1 MSVNIKTSIPGPKS
15 LHLSERRSNSVAKG
29 HGTVCNV
36 FIEKAEGP
44 LLIDVDENVFI
55 DFAGGIGTMNIG
67 HSHPNII
74 KRVQMQLNKYSHT
87 CFSVAPYKSYI
98 ELAERLSDLVP
109 ISGSCKAAFFNS
121 GAEAV
126 ENAIKVSRSYTKR
139 TGILVFSEAY
149 HGRTLMTMTMTY
161 KEDPYKKGF
170 GPFVSEVYRL
180 PYPSNNNEIN
190 FDDLNFDPKNIA
202 CAVIEPVLGE
212 GGFIPASKSG
222 MKSVERFCKQNEILF
237 VIDEVQT
244 GYGRTGSFFA
254 IEQFDVQ
261 PDIIIIAKSIAAG
274 IPLSGVI
281 GKSEIMDSVHVGGI
295 GGTYSGNPLACEA
308 ALEVLDIMKTEKL
321 SEKANDIGV
330 AFRTKIDG
338 IIDKA
343 PWIKEVRG
351 MGAMMAVEIWDPD
364 TAEPDKERTNRI
376 HQYALE
382 QGLIMITAGTFGNVI
397 RTLMPLNI
405 NRETL
410 EEGLNILCEALII
423 KS

>member
-36 FIEKAEGP
+36 FIEKADGSF
-44 LLIDVDENVFI
+44 LIDVDENVFI

-67 HSHPNII
+67 HSHPRII
-74 KRVQMQLNKYSHT
+74 KRVQQQLNKYSHT
-87 CFSVAPYKSYI
+87 CFSVAPYESYI
-98 ELAERLSDLVP
+98 ELAERLSALVP
-109 ISGSCKAAFFNS
+109 ISGDCKAAFFNS

-126 ENAIKVSRSYTKR
+126 ENAVKISRVFTNR

-170 GPFVSEVYRL
+170 GPFASEVYRL
-180 PYPSNNNEIN
+180 PYPSNKDKIN
-190 FDDLNFDPKNIA
+190 FDDLDFDPQNIA

-212 GGFIPASKSG
+212 GGFVPASKVG
-222 MKSVERFCKQNEILF
+222 MKSIDRFCKKNDILL

-254 IEQFDVQ
+254 IEQFDVA
-261 PDIIIIAKSIAAG
+261 PDIITVAKSIAGG

-281 GKSEIMDSVHVGGI
+281 GKSEIMDSVHIGGI

-308 ALEVLDIMKTEKL
+308 ALEVLDIMI
-321 SEKANDIGV
+321 SEELPKKANLIGKT
-330 AFRTKIDG
+330 FRARIDG
-338 IIDKA
+338 IIDKT

-351 MGAMMAVEIWDPD
+351 LGAMMAIEICDPK
-364 TAEPDKERTNRI
+364 TGSPDKERTSNI
-376 HQYALE
+376 HQQALKH
-382 QGLIMITAGTFGNVI
+382 GLIMITAGTFGNVI

-405 NRETL
+405 DEETL
-410 EEGLNILCEALII
+410 EEGLDILCRALMI
-423 KS
+423 

>member
-1 MSVNIKTSIPGPKS
+1 MAVKINTSIPGPKS
-15 LHLSERRSNSVAKG
+15 RLLIERRSKSVAKG

-36 FIEKAEGP
+36 YIKKANGAI
-44 LLIDVDENVFI
+44 LIDVDDNIFI

-67 HSHPNII
+67 HSHPKILD
-74 KRVQMQLNKYSHT
+74 RVKMQLDDYTHT
-87 CFSVAPYKSYI
+87 CFTVAPYESYI

-109 ISGSCKAAFFNS
+109 ISGNCKAAFFNS

-126 ENAIKVSRSYTKR
+126 ENAVKISRSYTKR

-170 GPFVSEVYRL
+170 GPFASEVYRL
-180 PYPSNNNEIN
+180 PYPSDKNKFNFNNLDFNPN
-190 FDDLNFDPKNIA
+190 KIA

-222 MKSVERFCKQNEILF
+222 MKALEHFCKENGILL

-254 IEQFDVQ
+254 TEQFDVE
-261 PDIIIIAKSIAAG
+261 PDIITVAKSIAG
-274 IPLSGVI
+274 GLPLSGVI
-281 GKSEIMDSVHVGGI
+281 GKSEVMDSVHIGGI
-295 GGTYSGNPLACEA
+295 GGTYSGNPLACVA
-308 ALEVLDIMKTEKL
+308 ALEVLDIMESEKL
-321 SEKANDIGV
+321 SEKANEIGI
-330 AFRTKIDG
+330 AFRTKIDT
-338 IIDKA
+338 IINKI
-343 PWIKEVRG
+343 PWVKEIRG
-351 MGAMMAVEIWDPD
+351 VGAMMAIEIFDPD
-364 TAEPDKERTNRI
+364 SGEPDKDRTSRI

-382 QGLIMITAGTFGNVI
+382 HGLIMITAGTYGNII

-405 NRETL
+405 DKATL
-410 EEGLNILCEALII
+410 SEGLEILCDALTA
-423 KS
+423 